1 MASKRVIKRYTNRKL
16 YDKQESRYVTLEE
29 IARLVRE
36 GEDVA
41 VIDNETE
48 EDLTAVTF
56 AQIILEEEKRKTNI
70 ISVPFLRKLI
80 RSGEARVQDF
90 SEAIGDLTEKAGE
103 RVREVM
109 EGGGKAIGDS
119 LSFLDEIFEMPQK
132 RIEAMRERARR
143 SVERLSMSPVV
154 RRELERIAQSLRTLE
169 EAIGRINEE
178 GRRQEREAEGEEGE
192 SEKNGFATPAGTI
205 SGSHPDASG
214 EAFSEPGERH
224 NDEG

>member
-36 GEDVA
+36 GEDVT

-90 SEAIGDLTEKAGE
+90 SEAIGDFTEKAGE

-109 EGGGKAIGDS
+109 EGGGKALGDS
-119 LSFLDEIFEMPQK
+119 LSFLDEILELPQK
-132 RIEAMRERARR
+132 RLESMRDHARR
-143 SVERLSMSPVV
+143 SMERLSMSPVV
-154 RRELERIAQSLRTLE
+154 RRELERIAQSLHTLE

-178 GRRQEREAEGEEGE
+178 GRRQEREAESDAADG
-192 SEKNGFATPAGTI
+192 EKNGFATPAGTI
-205 SGSHPDASG
+205 SGTQPDASD
-214 EAFSEPGERH
+214 EAFSEPGGRRS
-224 NDEG
+224 DEA

>member
-1 MASKRVIKRYTNRKL
+1 MATKRVIKRYTNRKL

-90 SEAIGDLTEKAGE
+90 SEAIGDLTGKAGE
-103 RVREVM
+103 RVREVV
-109 EGGGKAIGDS
+109 EGGGKAIGES
-119 LSFLDEIFEMPQK
+119 LSLLDEILELPQ
-132 RIEAMRERARR
+132 
-143 SVERLSMSPVV
+143 
-154 RRELERIAQSLRTLE
+154 
-169 EAIGRINEE
+169 
-178 GRRQEREAEGEEGE
+178 
-192 SEKNGFATPAGTI
+192 
-205 SGSHPDASG
+205 
-214 EAFSEPGERH
+214 
-224 NDEG
+224 